1 MSIAAAAG
9 RGTTSASGAAAGAWG
24 LGPPARRA
32 AATAL
37 LTLLAVAPSAAQP
50 PAPFSARFP
59 SPSPAQLPLPSPAQL
74 PLPSPAQLPL
84 PSPAQLPL
92 PSPAQLPLPSP
103 TQLPL
108 PSPTQL
114 PSPSPAQLPLPSPA
128 QLPSPSPAQLPL
140 SSPAQLPSPSPVRL
154 PLLLP
159 ARLAVPSAADSPP
172 PPAQLPASA
181 PAAGPEVVAEVR
193 VHGNHSIPDADIL
206 KMAGVA
212 VGDPV
217 EPETLDA
224 IAARLRASSRFE
236 SVEVRKRYTSLVRR
250 EAVALILL
258 VRERPGAADAAR
270 GVMGRALG
278 FLARRTMFLPIL
290 DYAEGHGYSYG
301 ARFRL
306 VDVAGAG
313 SSLSVPLTWGGT
325 RQAGVALEKRFETG
339 VVHALRAGA
348 AATRQE
354 NQHYR
359 EHDRR
364 LSVWAGADRRVA
376 GPLRAAA
383 RAEWSDVGFGALA
396 ERVATYRVGVELD
409 TRRNAGFPRDA
420 VVAHA
425 GWQWL
430 DRGGAGGVVTQ
441 PQADVRG
448 FLGLSGQTVL
458 GLRVLYQGA
467 SGPLPGYAQP
477 LLGGLA
483 SVRGHRFGH
492 RAGDRLAAASAEL
505 RFPVGSP
512 MSFGRAGVR
521 VFFDTGAVYGAGDD
535 VYRTRF
541 SQGAGA
547 GVFLNAAFINLQA
560 DVAHDLDDGVR
571 LHFGTGVSF

>member
-1 MSIAAAAG
+1 MSIAAVAG
-9 RGTTSASGAAAGAWG
+9 RGTTSALGAAAGAGG
-24 LGPPARRA
+24 LGAPARRA
-32 AATAL
+32 AAAL
-37 LTLLAVAPSAAQP
+37 LVLLVATPAAAE
-50 PAPFSARFP
+50 PAEPTPARFP
-59 SPSPAQLPLPSPAQL
+59 S
-74 PLPSPAQLPL
+74 
-84 PSPAQLPL
+84 
-92 PSPAQLPLPSP
+92 
-103 TQLPL
+103 
-108 PSPTQL
+108 
-114 PSPSPAQLPLPSPA
+114 PSPA
-128 QLPSPSPAQLPL
+128 QLPSPSPAQLP
-140 SSPAQLPSPSPVRL
+140 VRL
-154 PLLLP
+154 APLSRARLPAPLL
-159 ARLAVPSAADSPP
+159 AESPP
-172 PPAQLPASA
+172 PSPQRPASA
-181 PAAGPEVVAEVR
+181 PVAGPEVVAELR

-206 KMAGVA
+206 KLAGVA

-217 EPETLDA
+217 EPGTLDA
-224 IAARLRASSRFE
+224 VAARLRASGRFE
-236 SVEVRKRYTSLVRR
+236 SVDVRKRYTSLVRR

-278 FLARRTMFLPIL
+278 FLARRTMFLPVL

-313 SSLSVPLTWGGT
+313 SSLTAPLTWGGT
-325 RQAGVALEKRFETG
+325 RQAGVAFQKRFESG
-339 VVHALRAGA
+339 VLHTLRAGA

-359 EHDRR
+359 VHDRR
-364 LSVWAGADRRVA
+364 LSLWAGADRRLA
-376 GPLRAAA
+376 GPLRAEL
-383 RAEWSDVGFGALA
+383 RGEWSDVGFGALA

-420 VVAHA
+420 VVARA

-430 DRGGAGGVVTQ
+430 DRAVAGGVVMQ
-441 PQADVRG
+441 PRADVRG
-448 FLGLSGQTVL
+448 FVGLSGQTVL

-512 MSFGRAGVR
+512 LSFGRAGVR

-535 VYRTRF
+535 IYRTRF

-560 DVAHDLDDGVR
+560 DVAHDLDGRFR

>member
-9 RGTTSASGAAAGAWG
+9 RGTTSASGAAAVARG
-24 LGPPARRA
+24 LGAPTRRA
-32 AATAL
+32 VATAL
-37 LTLLAVAPSAAQP
+37 LLLLAAAPSA
-50 PAPFSARFP
+50 
-59 SPSPAQLPLPSPAQL
+59 
-74 PLPSPAQLPL
+74 
-84 PSPAQLPL
+84 
-92 PSPAQLPLPSP
+92 
-103 TQLPL
+103 
-108 PSPTQL
+108 
-114 PSPSPAQLPLPSPA
+114 A
-128 QLPSPSPAQLPL
+128 QLPSPSPAQFASPSPIRSL
-140 SSPAQLPSPSPVRL
+140 SPSPAPFASPSPAQLASPSPAQLASPSPVQLASPSPVRFLSPFPAQPAPPFPAQLASPSPVRL
-154 PLLLP
+154 LPLLP
-159 ARLAVPSAADSPP
+159 VRLAAP
-172 PPAQLPASA
+172 PPAESRPPSPVQLPASA
-181 PAAGPEVVAEVR
+181 PAARPEVVAELR

-206 KMAGVA
+206 QMAGVA
-212 VGDPV
+212 LGDAV

-224 IAARLRASSRFE
+224 IAARLRASGRFE

-258 VRERPGAADAAR
+258 VSERPGAADAAR

-313 SSLSVPLTWGGT
+313 SSLSAPLTWGGT
-325 RQAGVALEKRFETG
+325 RQAGVVLEKRFQTG

-383 RAEWSDVGFGALA
+383 RAEWSDVGFVALA

-521 VFFDTGAVYGAGDD
+521 VFFDTGAVYGAVDD

-547 GVFLNAAFINLQA
+547 GVFLNAAFVNLQA
-560 DVAHDLDDGVR
+560 DVAHDLDGRFR

>member
-1 MSIAAAAG
+1 MSVAAAAG
-9 RGTTSASGAAAGAWG
+9 RGTASASGAPAGAG
-24 LGPPARRA
+24 GVGAPMRRA

-37 LTLLAVAPSAAQP
+37 LMLLVATPAAAQP
-50 PAPFSARFP
+50 PSPFSARFP
-59 SPSPAQLPLPSPAQL
+59 SPPPAG
-74 PLPSPAQLPL
+74 
-84 PSPAQLPL
+84 
-92 PSPAQLPLPSP
+92 
-103 TQLPL
+103 
-108 PSPTQL
+108 L
-114 PSPSPAQLPLPSPA
+114 PSPSPAG
-128 QLPSPSPAQLPL
+128 LPSPSPAGLP
-140 SSPAQLPSPSPVRL
+140 SPSPAGLPSPSPVRL
-154 PLLLP
+154 PLFVP
-159 ARLAVPSAADSPP
+159 ARFAAPSPAESPP
-172 PPAQLPASA
+172 PTPAQFPAA
-181 PAAGPEVVAEVR
+181 PPAAGPEVVAEVR

-206 KMAGVA
+206 KLAGVA

-217 EPETLDA
+217 EPGTLDA
-224 IAARLRASSRFE
+224 VADRLRASGRFE

-258 VRERPGAADAAR
+258 VRERPGAADPAR
-270 GVMGRALG
+270 RAMGRALG

-301 ARFRL
+301 ARFSL
-306 VDVAGAG
+306 VDVAGAR

-325 RQAGVALEKRFETG
+325 RRAGAALEKRFETG

-359 EHDRR
+359 VPDRR
-364 LSVWAGADRRVA
+364 LSVWAGADRRLA

-396 ERVATYRVGVELD
+396 EAVATYRVGLELD
-409 TRRNAGFPRDA
+409 TRRNPGFPRDA
-420 VVAHA
+420 LVAHA

-430 DRGGAGGVVTQ
+430 DRAGAGGVVTQ
-441 PQADVRG
+441 PRADVRG
-448 FLGLSGQTVL
+448 FVGLAGQTVL

-467 SGPLPGYAQP
+467 SAPLPGYAQP

-512 MSFGRAGVR
+512 LSFGGAGVR

-535 VYRTRF
+535 IYRTRF

-547 GVFLNAAFINLQA
+547 GVFLNAAFFNLQA
-560 DVAHDLDDGVR
+560 DVAHDLDGRFR

>member
-1 MSIAAAAG
+1 MSLAAVAG
-9 RGTTSASGAAAGAWG
+9 RGKTSPWAGAG
-24 LGPPARRA
+24 ARDLARPSSPSAPLGAQPTLPGVCTVSPRRLLGAPAPRA

-37 LTLLAVAPSAAQP
+37 LMLLAATPSPAQLLSPSPAQRLSPSPAQP
-50 PAPFSARFP
+50 P
-59 SPSPAQLPLPSPAQL
+59 SPSPAQLL
-74 PLPSPAQLPL
+74 
-84 PSPAQLPL
+84 
-92 PSPAQLPLPSP
+92 
-103 TQLPL
+103 
-108 PSPTQL
+108 
-114 PSPSPAQLPLPSPA
+114 SPSPA
-128 QLPSPSPAQLPL
+128 
-140 SSPAQLPSPSPVRL
+140 PSPVRL
-154 PLLLP
+154 PLLFP
-159 ARLAVPSAADSPP
+159 TRFAASSPGESPP
-172 PPAQLPASA
+172 PPRAQFPAVA
-181 PAAGPEVVAEVR
+181 PVPGPEVVAELR
-193 VHGNHSIPDADIL
+193 VHGNHSIPDADVL
-206 KMAGVA
+206 ELAGVA
-212 VGDPV
+212 LGDPV

-224 IAARLRASSRFE
+224 VAARLRASGRFE

-258 VRERPGAADAAR
+258 VRERPGAADTAR

-313 SSLSVPLTWGGT
+313 SSLTVPLTWGGT
-325 RQAGVALEKRFETG
+325 RRAGVALEKRFETG
-339 VVHALRAGA
+339 IVHALRAGA

-359 EHDRR
+359 VRDRR
-364 LSVWAGADRRVA
+364 LSVWAGADRRLA

-383 RAEWSDVGFGALA
+383 QAEWSDVGFGALA
-396 ERVATYRVGVELD
+396 ETVATYRVGLELD

-430 DRGGAGGVVTQ
+430 DRAGSARVVTQ

-448 FLGLSGQTVL
+448 FVGLSGQTVL

-505 RFPVGSP
+505 RFPVSSP
-512 MSFGRAGVR
+512 LSFGRAGVR

-535 VYRTRF
+535 IYRTRF

-560 DVAHDLDDGVR
+560 DVAHDLDGRFR

>member
-1 MSIAAAAG
+1 MRIAAVAG
-9 RGTTSASGAAAGAWG
+9 RGTTSACGAAAGAGG
-24 LGPPARRA
+24 LGAPARRVA
-32 AATAL
+32 AAAL
-37 LTLLAVAPSAAQP
+37 LMLLVATPAAARP
-50 PAPFSARFP
+50 PASSPARF
-59 SPSPAQLPLPSPAQL
+59 
-74 PLPSPAQLPL
+74 
-84 PSPAQLPL
+84 
-92 PSPAQLPLPSP
+92 
-103 TQLPL
+103 
-108 PSPTQL
+108 
-114 PSPSPAQLPLPSPA
+114 PLPSPA
-128 QLPSPSPAQLPL
+128 QLPSPSPAQLP
-140 SSPAQLPSPSPVRL
+140 SPSPAQLPSPSPAQL
-154 PLLLP
+154 PS
-159 ARLAVPSAADSPP
+159 PS
-172 PPAQLPASA
+172 PAQLPASA
-181 PAAGPEVVAEVR
+181 PAAGPEVVAELR

-206 KMAGVA
+206 KLAGVA
-212 VGDPV
+212 LGDPV
-217 EPETLDA
+217 EPDTLDA
-224 IAARLRASSRFE
+224 IAARLRASGRFE

-278 FLARRTMFLPIL
+278 FLARRTLFLPIL

-313 SSLSVPLTWGGT
+313 SSLTAPLTWGGT
-325 RQAGVALEKRFETG
+325 RQAGLALERRFETG
-339 VVHALRAGA
+339 VLHTLRAGA

-359 EHDRR
+359 VRDRR
-364 LSVWAGADRRVA
+364 LSLWAGADRRLA

-396 ERVATYRVGVELD
+396 ETVATYRVGLELD

-430 DRGGAGGVVTQ
+430 DRAGGGAVVTQ

-448 FLGLSGQTVL
+448 FVGLSGQTVL

-505 RFPVGSP
+505 RFPVSSP
-512 MSFGRAGVR
+512 LSFGRAGVR
-521 VFFDTGAVYGAGDD
+521 VFFDTGAVYGAGGDI
-535 VYRTRF
+535 YRTRF

-560 DVAHDLDDGVR
+560 DVAHDLDGRFR

>member
-9 RGTTSASGAAAGAWG
+9 RGAASALRVGAGAGG
-24 LGPPARRA
+24 LGAPARRA
-32 AATAL
+32 AAAAL
-37 LTLLAVAPSAAQP
+37 LMLLVATPAA
-50 PAPFSARFP
+50 
-59 SPSPAQLPLPSPAQL
+59 AQLPP
-74 PLPSPAQLPL
+74 
-84 PSPAQLPL
+84 
-92 PSPAQLPLPSP
+92 
-103 TQLPL
+103 
-108 PSPTQL
+108 
-114 PSPSPAQLPLPSPA
+114 
-128 QLPSPSPAQLPL
+128 
-140 SSPAQLPSPSPVRL
+140 PSPVRL
-154 PLLLP
+154 PSPPPARLPSPFPAQLSSPSPARFLSPSPIRLPPLFP
-159 ARLAVPSAADSPP
+159 ARLAALSPAGSPP
-172 PPAQLPASA
+172 PFPVQLPASA
-181 PAAGPEVVAEVR
+181 PAAGPEVVAELR

-206 KMAGVA
+206 QIAGVA

-217 EPETLDA
+217 EPETVDA
-224 IAARLRASSRFE
+224 VAARLRVSGRFE

-258 VRERPGAADAAR
+258 VRERPGAADPAR
-270 GVMGRALG
+270 RAVGRALG

-306 VDVAGAG
+306 VHVAGAR

-325 RQAGVALEKRFETG
+325 RQAGVALEKRFETD

-348 AATRQE
+348 AATRHE

-359 EHDRR
+359 VPDRR
-364 LSVWAGADRRVA
+364 LSVWAGADRRLA

-396 ERVATYRVGVELD
+396 ETVATYRVGLELD
-409 TRRNAGFPRDA
+409 TRRNEGFPRDA

-430 DRGGAGGVVTQ
+430 DRAGAGRVVMQ

-448 FLGLSGQTVL
+448 FVGLSGQTVL

-467 SGPLPGYAQP
+467 DGPVPGYAQP

-505 RFPVGSP
+505 RFPLSSP
-512 MSFGRAGVR
+512 LSFGRAGVR
-521 VFFDTGAVYGAGDD
+521 VFFDTGAVYGASDD

-547 GVFLNAAFINLQA
+547 GVFLNAAFINLHA
-560 DVAHDLDDGVR
+560 DVAHDLDGRFR

>member
-1 MSIAAAAG
+1 MSVAAVAG
-9 RGTTSASGAAAGAWG
+9 RGTTSAAGARG
-24 LGPPARRA
+24 LGAPARRA

-37 LTLLAVAPSAAQP
+37 LMLLVATPAA
-50 PAPFSARFP
+50 
-59 SPSPAQLPLPSPAQL
+59 
-74 PLPSPAQLPL
+74 
-84 PSPAQLPL
+84 
-92 PSPAQLPLPSP
+92 
-103 TQLPL
+103 
-108 PSPTQL
+108 
-114 PSPSPAQLPLPSPA
+114 A
-128 QLPSPSPAQLPL
+128 QLPSPSPARL
-140 SSPAQLPSPSPVRL
+140 SSTSPAPSPIRL
-154 PLLLP
+154 PLLFPTRFDAPSP
-159 ARLAVPSAADSPP
+159 AEPP
-172 PPAQLPASA
+172 PLPAQLPAAA
-181 PAAGPEVVAEVR
+181 PASGPEVVAELR

-206 KMAGVA
+206 KLAAVA

-217 EPETLDA
+217 RPETLDA
-224 IAARLRASSRFE
+224 VAARLRASGRFE
-236 SVEVRKRYTSLVRR
+236 SVEVRKRYTSLARR

-258 VRERPGAADAAR
+258 VRERPGAADPAR
-270 GVMGRALG
+270 RALGRALG

-301 ARFRL
+301 ARFSL
-306 VDVAGAG
+306 VDVAGAR

-325 RQAGVALEKRFETG
+325 RQAGVVLEKRFETG

-359 EHDRR
+359 VHDRR
-364 LSVWAGADRRVA
+364 LSVWAGADRRLA

-396 ERVATYRVGVELD
+396 EAVATYRVGLELD
-409 TRRNAGFPRDA
+409 TRRNPGFPRDA
-420 VVAHA
+420 LVAHA

-430 DRGGAGGVVTQ
+430 DRAGAGVVVTQ

-448 FLGLSGQTVL
+448 FVGLAGQTVL
-458 GLRVLYQGA
+458 GLRVLYEGA
-467 SGPLPGYAQP
+467 NGFLPGYARP

-505 RFPVGSP
+505 RFPVSSP
-512 MSFGRAGVR
+512 LSFGGAGVR
-521 VFFDTGAVYGAGDD
+521 IFFDTGAVYGAGDD
-535 VYRTRF
+535 IYRTRF

-560 DVAHDLDDGVR
+560 DVAHDLDDGIR
-571 LHFGTGVSF
+571 FHFGTGVSF

>member
-1 MSIAAAAG
+1 MSAAVAG
-9 RGTTSASGAAAGAWG
+9 RGTTSASGAVSGAGG
-24 LGPPARRA
+24 LGAPARRA

-37 LTLLAVAPSAAQP
+37 VTLLAAAPSAAQ
-50 PAPFSARFP
+50 
-59 SPSPAQLPLPSPAQL
+59 LPSPFPA
-74 PLPSPAQLPL
+74 PSPVPFASW
-84 PSPAQLPL
+84 SPARLP
-92 PSPAQLPLPSP
+92 A
-103 TQLPL
+103 
-108 PSPTQL
+108 
-114 PSPSPAQLPLPSPA
+114 
-128 QLPSPSPAQLPL
+128 
-140 SSPAQLPSPSPVRL
+140 PSPVRL
-154 PLLLP
+154 PPFFP
-159 ARLAVPSAADSPP
+159 ARLAAPSPADPLPP
-172 PPAQLPASA
+172 SAQLPASA

-193 VHGNHSIPDADIL
+193 VHGNHSIPDEDIL
-206 KMAGVA
+206 HLARVA

-217 EPETLDA
+217 EAATLDA
-224 IAARLRASSRFE
+224 IAARLRASGRFE
-236 SVEVRKRYTSLVRR
+236 TVEVRKRYTSLVRR
-250 EAVALILL
+250 ESVALILL

-278 FLARRTMFLPIL
+278 FLARRTMFLPIV

-306 VDVAGAG
+306 VDVAGDG
-313 SSLSVPLTWGGT
+313 SSLSAPLTWGGT
-325 RQAGVALEKRFETG
+325 RQAGLVLERRFEGG
-339 VVHALRAGA
+339 VLHTLRAGT

-359 EHDRR
+359 ELDRR
-364 LSVWAGADRRVA
+364 LSVWAGADRRLA

-383 RAEWSDVGFGALA
+383 RAEWADVGFGATA
-396 ERVATYRVGVELD
+396 ETVTTYRVGLELD

-420 VVAHA
+420 VMAHA

-430 DRGGAGGVVTQ
+430 DRTGGAGVVNR

-448 FLGLSGQTVL
+448 FVGLSGQSVL

-512 MSFGRAGVR
+512 LSFGRAGVR
-521 VFFDTGAVYGAGDD
+521 VFFDTGAVYDAGDD
-535 VYRTRF
+535 IYRTRF

-547 GVFLNAAFINLQA
+547 GVFLNAAFVNLQV

>member
-1 MSIAAAAG
+1 MTCAVAVGETAFPVRGAAG
-9 RGTTSASGAAAGAWG
+9 VGG
-24 LGPPARRA
+24 LGTAARG

-37 LTLLAVAPSAAQP
+37 LLLLVAA
-50 PAPFSARFP
+50 
-59 SPSPAQLPLPSPAQL
+59 PSPAQSAPSPAQSA
-74 PLPSPAQLPL
+74 PSPAQSA
-84 PSPAQLPL
+84 PSPAQSAPFRTRFSPRALAQFPA
-92 PSPAQLPLPSP
+92 PSPA
-103 TQLPL
+103 
-108 PSPTQL
+108 
-114 PSPSPAQLPLPSPA
+114 AE
-128 QLPSPSPAQLPL
+128 
-140 SSPAQLPSPSPVRL
+140 
-154 PLLLP
+154 
-159 ARLAVPSAADSPP
+159 
-172 PPAQLPASA
+172 
-181 PAAGPEVVAEVR
+181 PEVVAELR
-193 VHGNHSIPDADIL
+193 VHGNHSTPDADIL
-206 KMAGVA
+206 QMAGVA
-212 VGDPV
+212 LGDPV
-217 EPETLDA
+217 EPDTLDR
-224 IAARLRASSRFE
+224 IAARLRASGRFE

-290 DYAEGHGYSYG
+290 NYAEGHGYSYG

-306 VDVAGAG
+306 VDTFGER

-325 RQAGVALEKRFETG
+325 RQAGFVLEKRFETG
-339 VVHALRAGA
+339 VLHTLRAGA

-364 LSVWAGADRRVA
+364 LSAWAGADRRLA
-376 GPLRAAA
+376 GPLRVAA
-383 RAEWSDVGFGALA
+383 RAEWSDIGFGAIA
-396 ERVATYRVGVELD
+396 ETAATYRVGVELD

-420 VVAHA
+420 VMAHA

-430 DRGGAGGVVTQ
+430 DRTGGAGVVTQ

-448 FLGLSGQTVL
+448 FVGLTGQTVL

-467 SGPLPGYAQP
+467 SGPLPAYAQP
-477 LLGGLA
+477 LLGGRA

-505 RFPVGSP
+505 RIPVSSP
-512 MSFGRAGVR
+512 LSLGTVGVR
-521 VFFDTGAVYGAGDD
+521 AFFDTGAVYDAGEDL
-535 VYRTRF
+535 YRTRF

-547 GVFLNAAFINLQA
+547 GVFFNAAFVNLQL
-560 DVAHDLDDGVR
+560 DVAHDLDGGAR

>member
-1 MSIAAAAG
+1 MTAAAAG
-9 RGTTSASGAAAGAWG
+9 AETAFPARAAGTGALAPARRGAAA
-24 LGPPARRA
+24 
-32 AATAL
+32 AL
-37 LTLLAVAPSAAQP
+37 LMLFVAA
-50 PAPFSARFP
+50 
-59 SPSPAQLPLPSPAQL
+59 PSPAHPSAPSPKSPRALSPIPLAGASAAPRPAPSSAHPLAPLP
-74 PLPSPAQLPL
+74 
-84 PSPAQLPL
+84 
-92 PSPAQLPLPSP
+92 
-103 TQLPL
+103 TR
-108 PSPTQL
+108 
-114 PSPSPAQLPLPSPA
+114 
-128 QLPSPSPAQLPL
+128 L
-140 SSPAQLPSPSPVRL
+140 SSSSGVRL
-154 PLLLP
+154 PAP
-159 ARLAVPSAADSPP
+159 AVR
-172 PPAQLPASA
+172 QLPAPS
-181 PAAGPEVVAEVR
+181 PAAGPEVVAELR

-206 KMAGVA
+206 KLAGVA
-212 VGDPV
+212 VGDAV
-217 EPETLDA
+217 EADTVDR
-224 IAARLRASSRFE
+224 IAARLRASGRFE

-250 EAVALILL
+250 EAVALILV
-258 VRERPGAADAAR
+258 VRERPGAADPAR
-270 GVMGRALG
+270 RAVGRALG

-313 SSLSVPLTWGGT
+313 SSLAVPLTWGGT
-325 RQAGVALEKRFETG
+325 RRAGVALEKRFETG

-359 EHDRR
+359 VRDRR
-364 LSVWAGADRRVA
+364 LSVWAGADRRLA

-396 ERVATYRVGVELD
+396 ETAATYRVGLELD
-409 TRRNAGFPRDA
+409 TRRNEGFPRDA

-430 DRGGAGGVVTQ
+430 DRAGAGGVVTQ

-448 FLGLSGQTVL
+448 FVGLSGQTVL

-467 SGPLPGYAQP
+467 DGPVPGYAHP

-505 RFPVGSP
+505 RFPVSSP
-512 MSFGRAGVR
+512 LSFGRAGVR

-560 DVAHDLDDGVR
+560 DVAHDLDGRFR